1 MSVPIAGFTSKKM
14 KRLTPRSRVDGIGGQ
29 GRSRRGLVLIY
40 VMASMIIFLVI
51 ASLAV
56 DMGHARLAK
65 TQLQFAADAAARA
78 ACQDLSKGQSTA
90 QQTAVTIAA
99 TNLVDGTP
107 LVIKGNK
114 DVVFGTWDP
123 NARTFTPQANG
134 SSGTGNAVRIDASRT
149 AAKGNAIQ
157 LAFASLFSSGKTD
170 IHATATAC
178 FAGGNGAYSIVGM
191 NSISMTL
198 NSYTDSYNSSV
209 APYNSASPNHK
220 GSIASNG
227 NINLSGS
234 VKVDGDAR
242 AGVGKTTTASGSA
255 KVSGLN
261 APLGTVM
268 TYPSASLPSSYTDLG
283 DVNIS
288 SGTTSIPGGTYLIHN
303 LTLSGTAH
311 IIWTGPTVL
320 YIQNSYTVT
329 NNVQIDTYQ
338 NIPSNRVLNFLPT
351 CTTAIWNGTNVCTG
365 DLYAPDTDFT
375 IGGNVEM
382 FGRIL
387 AKSISHSGGGGMHY
401 DEALGAP
408 GGGATGS
415 SITLV
420 Q

>member
-1 MSVPIAGFTSKKM
+1 MFRSGTSAVGAI
-14 KRLTPRSRVDGIGGQ
+14 SA
-29 GRSRRGLVLIY
+29 SRRGLVLIY
-40 VMASMIIFLVI
+40 VMLSMIIFLVV
-51 ASLAV
+51 ASLAI

-78 ACQDLSKGQSTA
+78 AAEDLPKGQSTA
-90 QQTAVTIAA
+90 QQTAVTIGAD
-99 TNLVDGTP
+99 NNVDGTP
-107 LVIKGNK
+107 LVITPSS

-123 NARTFTPQANG
+123 NARTFTPQASA
-134 SSGTGNAVRIDASRT
+134 SSGTSNAIRINASRT

-157 LAFASLFSSGKTD
+157 LAFASAFSSGKSD

-191 NSISMTL
+191 NSISMTM

-209 APYNSASPNHK
+209 GPYNSASPNHR

-227 NINLSGS
+227 NIGLSGS
-234 VKVDGDAR
+234 VKVDGDSR
-242 AGVGKTTTASGSA
+242 AGVGKTTTVGGTAT
-255 KVSGLN
+255 VTGLN

-268 TYPSASLPSSYTDLG
+268 SYPSASLPSSYTDLG

-288 SGTTSIPGGTYLIHN
+288 SGTTTIPGGTYLIHN

-329 NNVQIDTYQ
+329 NTVQIDTYQ

-351 CTTAIWNGTNVCTG
+351 CTTAIWNGTNICTG

-375 IGGNVEM
+375 IGGTVQM

-387 AKSISHSGGGGMHY
+387 AKSITHSGGGGMHY

-415 SITLV
+415 SVTLV

>member
-1 MSVPIAGFTSKKM
+1 MHRPHNRRIDSA
-14 KRLTPRSRVDGIGGQ
+14 IG
-29 GRSRRGLVLIY
+29 SRRGLVLIY
-40 VMASMIIFLVI
+40 VMLSMIIFLVI
-51 ASLAV
+51 ASLAI

-78 ACQDLSKGQSTA
+78 ACEDLPYGQTTA
-90 QQTAVTIAA
+90 RKTAVTIGAA
-99 TNLVDGTP
+99 NNVDGTP
-107 LVIKGNK
+107 LVITPGT
-114 DVVFGTWDP
+114 DIVFGTWDP
-123 NARTFTPQANG
+123 NARTFTPSSG
-134 SSGTGNAVRIDASRT
+134 LGSGTGNAIQINASRT

-157 LAFASLFSSGKTD
+157 LAFASVFSAGTSD

-209 APYNSASPNHK
+209 APYNSLSPNHR

-227 NINLSGS
+227 NISLSGS
-234 VKVDGDAR
+234 VNVDGDSR
-242 AGVGKTTTASGSA
+242 AGVGKATTVSGSA
-255 KVSGLN
+255 KVTGLN

-268 TYPSASLPSSYTDLG
+268 KYPSVTLPSTYTDLG

-288 SGTTSIPGGTYLIHN
+288 SGTSSIPGGTYLIRN
-303 LTLSGTAH
+303 LTLSGSAH

-320 YIQNSYTVT
+320 YIQNSYNVT
-329 NNVQIDTYQ
+329 NTVQIDTYQ

-351 CTTAIWNGTNVCTG
+351 CTTATWSGTNVCTG

-375 IGGNVEM
+375 IGGTVQM

-387 AKSISHSGGGGMHY
+387 AKSITHSGGGGMHY
-401 DEALGAP
+401 DEALSPP
-408 GGGATGS
+408 GGGTTGPS
-415 SITLV
+415 VTLV